1 MARTIQTRVFTLDE
15 LSDTAREAARNW
27 FRDGGFDYDWWDA
40 VYDDFCRI
48 CDLIGITLKTR
59 PVPLMGGGMRRDP
72 CIWFRGFGSQG
83 DGAAFEGH
91 YRYARG
97 SVAKIT
103 AYAPK
108 DQDLQEIAQRLAG
121 IQRRNF
127 YALQATIEA
136 RGSSHMRI
144 AVEREDAVL
153 TIGAEDDVTEALR
166 DLAHWLHGRLEA
178 EYAFLTS
185 DEEVDEVLL
194 ANGYTFTEAGER
206 FG

>member
-1 MARTIQTRVFTLDE
+1 MSRIIRTRVFTLDE
-15 LSDTAREAARNW
+15 LSDTVREAARTW

-40 VYDDFCRI
+40 AYDDFRRI

-59 PVPLMGGGMRRDP
+59 PVPLMGGGTRRDP
-72 CIWFRGFGSQG
+72 CIWFRGFGSQA
-83 DGAAFEGH
+83 DGAAYDGR
-91 YRYARG
+91 YRYVRS
-97 SVAKIT
+97 SVTKIT

-108 DQDLQEIAQRLAG
+108 DQDLQDIARRLAG

-144 AVEREDAVL
+144 AVDREDAVL
-153 TIGAEDDVTEALR
+153 TVGAEDDVTEALR
-166 DLAHWLHGRLEA
+166 DLAHWLYTSLEA

-185 DEEVDEVLL
+185 DEVVDEAIL

>member
-1 MARTIQTRVFTLDE
+1 MPRTIQTRVFTLDE
-15 LSDTAREAARNW
+15 LSDTARDAARNW
-27 FRDGGFDYDWWDA
+27 FREGGFDYDWWDA

-59 PVPLMGGGMRRDP
+59 PVPLMGGGTRRDP
-72 CIWFRGFGSQG
+72 CIWFRGFGSQS
-83 DGAAFEGH
+83 DGAAFEGL

-97 SVAKIT
+97 CVAKIT

-108 DQDLQEIAQRLAG
+108 DQDLQDIARRLAA

-153 TIGAEDDVTEALR
+153 TVGAEDDVTEALR
-166 DLAHWLHGRLEA
+166 DLAHWLYTSLEA

-185 DEEVDEVLL
+185 DEAVDETIL

>member
-1 MARTIQTRVFTLDE
+1 
-15 LSDTAREAARNW
+15 
-27 FRDGGFDYDWWDA
+27 
-40 VYDDFCRI
+40 
-48 CDLIGITLKTR
+48 
-59 PVPLMGGGMRRDP
+59 MGGGTRRDP
-72 CIWFRGFGSQG
+72 CIWFRGFGSQA
-83 DGAAFEGH
+83 DGAAYEGF

-108 DQDLQEIAQRLAG
+108 DQDLQDIARRLAA

-136 RGSSHMRI
+136 RGSSQMRI

-153 TIGAEDDVTEALR
+153 TVGAEDDVTEALR
-166 DLAHWLHGRLEA
+166 DLAQWLHGRLEA

-185 DEEVDEVLL
+185 DEAVDEVLL